1 MKPTKESAPQAAKP
15 SGAAEAKNNYA
26 RIDFAE
32 VKRRHPVDEYCR
44 SHGIELKR
52 QSGNLVG
59 LCPLHV
65 EDSPSFTIFP
75 DHHYHCFG
83 CGAHGDVVDLEQALG
98 GGTRGEAIRR
108 LGEAP
113 VTYTRPT
120 TATALKVEPERKQ
133 FHPDLAQP
141 SSDDLKAISV
151 HRSISVECLE
161 IAVQRGFL
169 WTAVLKTHSA
179 WVLTDQTRRSYLAR
193 RLDGEPWEHLDSKP
207 KAWLLPG
214 SRGNWPIG
222 VKESESFPAIALCEG
237 GPDFL
242 SAFAHA
248 WVDGVEPHVAPV
260 CISSASINIPD
271 EAIPYFK
278 GKRVRV
284 FIHDDECGHTAVKRW
299 TRQLCR
305 VVKSV
310 DGFTVDG
317 LIQADGQP
325 VKDLNDLLR
334 VDYDCWEQQR
344 EKRHLRYIVG
354 TNGTL
359 FSYSYC
365 LRVITLKG

>member
-1 MKPTKESAPQAAKP
+1 MNGPPKNRASSTAKLNEAPSKSYGNYP
-15 SGAAEAKNNYA
+15 HKNSG
-26 RIDFAE
+26 ICQVDFAE
-32 VKRRHPVDEYCR
+32 VKRRHPLDEYCR

-52 QSGNLVG
+52 QSGNLIG

-65 EDSPSFTIFP
+65 EDSPSFTVFP
-75 DHHYHCFG
+75 DSHYHCFG

-98 GGTRGEAIRR
+98 GGTASDAIHR
-108 LGEAP
+108 LREVP

-120 TATALKVEPERKQ
+120 RPTSSKAESEREQ

-141 SSDDLKAISV
+141 SSQELSSISTR
-151 HRSISVECLE
+151 RSINVECLE
-161 IAVQRGFL
+161 LAVERGLL
-169 WTAVLKTHSA
+169 WTSLLKSQSA
-179 WVLTDQTRRSYLAR
+179 WVITDQTRQLYLAR
-193 RLDGEPWEHLDSKP
+193 RLDGEPWESAKKSWIAP
-207 KAWLLPG
+207 GGKA
-214 SRGNWPIG
+214 SWPIG
-222 VKESESFPAIALCEG
+222 IKEAESYPAIALSEG

-248 WVDGVEPHVAPV
+248 WADGVEPHAAPV

-344 EKRHLRYIVG
+344 ETIDSVMNFAMEDR
-354 TNGTL
+354 N
-359 FSYSYC
+359 
-365 LRVITLKG
+365 

>member
-98 GGTRGEAIRR
+98 GGTRGDAVRR
-108 LGEAP
+108 LGEVP
-113 VTYTRPT
+113 VAYTRPT
-120 TATALKVEPERKQ
+120 TATASKAEPERKQ
-133 FHPDLAQP
+133 FHPDLSGP
-141 SSDDLKAISV
+141 SPDDLKVISAL
-151 HRSISVECLE
+151 RSINVECLE
-161 IAVQRGFL
+161 IAVERGFL
-169 WTAVLKTHSA
+169 WTGFLKSQPA
-179 WVLTDQTRRSYLAR
+179 WVLTDQTRQLYLAR
-193 RLDGEPWEHLDSKP
+193 RLDGEPRGHLDSKP

-214 SRGNWPIG
+214 SKAAWPLGIE
-222 VKESESFPAIALCEG
+222 ESEPYPAIALCEG

-248 WVDGVEPHVAPV
+248 WASGVEDRVAPV
-260 CISSASINIPD
+260 CMTSASVTIPD
-271 EAIPYFK
+271 EALPYFQ
-278 GKRVRV
+278 GKRTRIFV
-284 FIHDDECGHTAVKRW
+284 HDDAAGYKAAKQW

-305 VVKSV
+305 VVKLV
-310 DGFTVDG
+310 DGFTVDK
-317 LIQADGQP
+317 LIQADGTP

-334 VDYDCWEQQR
+334 VDYDCWEEQR
-344 EKRHLRYIVG
+344 QTIDAVMGFAMEG
-354 TNGTL
+354 Q
-359 FSYSYC
+359 S
-365 LRVITLKG
+365 